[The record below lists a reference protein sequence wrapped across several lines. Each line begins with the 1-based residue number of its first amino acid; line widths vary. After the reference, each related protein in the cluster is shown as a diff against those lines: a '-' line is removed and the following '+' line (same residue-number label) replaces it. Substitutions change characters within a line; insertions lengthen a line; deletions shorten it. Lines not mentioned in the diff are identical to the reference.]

1 MQALDQIEE
10 DALLR
15 LVRRLLG
22 PAWLL
27 DRTGRPRVSFPWPH
41 WPEIVSAA
49 LDGTL
54 LYGSLHPQVVRRLR
68 ALPDRVWAEPPR
80 GAAGAAR
87 RAPGRPGP
95 AGRRCR
101 MAQSVPGTRLRNRP
115 LRTRGPGRACSL
127 MHSSKECS
135 SSRCTTIPASAG
147 EQSFCRGSA
156 TWSTPIGRPPSSSC
170 STSRPPEPPWWA

>member
-1 MQALDQIEE
+1 MRLPPPGRPRDPVALPRVNYPTTAVQALDQIEE

-95 AGRRCR
+95 AGRRTLTDPLLHRVASCPDR
-101 MAQSVPGTRLRNRP
+101 RGLGVPISGT
-115 LRTRGPGRACSL
+115 
-127 MHSSKECS
+127 
-135 SSRCTTIPASAG
+135 
-147 EQSFCRGSA
+147 
-156 TWSTPIGRPPSSSC
+156 
-170 STSRPPEPPWWA
+170 